1 MGAGTAAGE
10 TRGAELAYDAIAPVY
25 DEFTAQNDYEL
36 VLANLLPELAR
47 RGLSGN
53 RLLDVGCGTG
63 ESFIGMLDRG
73 WEVTGC
79 DISPAMVDL
88 ARAKV
93 GDGAQLEV
101 ANMVALPEFG
111 EFDLVWALD
120 DAVSYLLSVE
130 DLEEA
135 LAGMAANLAPGGL
148 LAFDVNTLLTYRTFF
163 AGERVV
169 ESGGRRLIWRGRAAP
184 DTAPGAICEASF
196 EVEATDGG
204 APAIPAETHRQ
215 RHFPPDVVTAALRGA
230 GLECLGVYG
239 YGADVVLRQPLDE
252 LRHAKALFIARLD
265 PTGRGGG
272 EP

>member
-1 MGAGTAAGE
+1 VEVGTEASG
-10 TRGAELAYDAIAPVY
+10 TRGAEAAYDAIAPVY

-36 VLANLLPELAR
+36 VLASLLPELER

-79 DISPAMVDL
+79 DISPAMVEL
-88 ARAKV
+88 ARSKV
-93 GDGAQLEV
+93 GERARLAV
-101 ANMVALPEFG
+101 ADMVELPEFG

-130 DLEEA
+130 DLEAA
-135 LAGMAANLAPGGL
+135 LAGMAANLGPRGL

-163 AGERVV
+163 AEERVV
-169 ESGGRRLIWRGRAAP
+169 ESGGRRLVWRGRAAP
-184 DTAPGAICEASF
+184 DTAPGSICEASF
-196 EVEATDGG
+196 EVVDDDSG
-204 APAIPAETHRQ
+204 AQTIPAETHRQ
-215 RHFPPDVVTAALRGA
+215 RHFPPEVVIAALRRV

-252 LRHAKALFIARLD
+252 SRHAKALFIARLD
-265 PTGRGGG
+265 QTRREGG

>member
-1 MGAGTAAGE
+1 M
-10 TRGAELAYDAIAPVY
+10 AYDAIAPVY

-36 VLANLLPELAR
+36 VLANLLPELER
-47 RGLSGN
+47 QGLGGD

-63 ESFIGMLDRG
+63 ESFIGMLNRG

-79 DISPAMVDL
+79 DISPAMVEL

-93 GDGAQLEV
+93 SGRARVEV
-101 ANMVALPEFG
+101 ADMVTLPEFG

-130 DLEEA
+130 DLEAA
-135 LAGMAANLAPGGL
+135 LAGMGANLAPGGL

-169 ESGGRRLIWRGRAAP
+169 ESDGRRLIWRGRATP
-184 DTAPGAICEASF
+184 DTPPGSICEASF
-196 EVEATDGG
+196 EVEATGDGD
-204 APAIPAETHRQ
+204 APAIPVETHRQ
-215 RHFPPDVVTAALRGA
+215 RHFPPDVVTGALRRA
-230 GLECLGVYG
+230 GLKCLGVYG
-239 YGADVVLRQPLDE
+239 YGADVVLHQPLDE
-252 LRHAKALFIARLD
+252 AQHAKALFIARLD
-265 PTGRGGG
+265 QTRREGG